1 MKASEIQ
8 NLRESLKPIFKKTHV
23 KKAILFGSTSRDSE
37 TRNSDLDLMIIMD
50 TNKRFFKRY
59 DEFEGIYDIIPGR
72 AVDLFIYTPDELL
85 RIEHRH
91 FIKNIL
97 EKGYMLYEH

>member
-1 MKASEIQ
+1 MKTSEIH
-8 NLRESLKPIFKKTHV
+8 NLRESLKPFFIKAHV
-23 KKAILFGSTSRDSE
+23 KKVILFGSASRDLE
-37 TRNSDLDLMIIMD
+37 TRKSDLDLMIVMD

-59 DEFEGIYDIIPGR
+59 DEFEGIYDIISGR
-72 AVDLFIYTPDELL
+72 AVDLLIYTPDELK
-85 RIEHRH
+85 RIEHRR